1 MWRSLGPSLAKTP
14 ERARELAEVVLH
26 DALAHE
32 ELGEAILLTVDE
44 DRWKS
49 VKAYYREVELAR
61 TGMVKTGTFFDELE
75 AETGG
80 AMTAEAIEAFMAR
93 KRGAPRG

>member
-1 MWRSLGPSLAKTP
+1 MA
-14 ERARELAEVVLH
+14 ERVLH
-26 DALAHE
+26 DPLAHE

-61 TGMVKTGTFFDELE
+61 TGMVKTGSFFDELE
-75 AETGG
+75 NETGG
-80 AMTAEAIEAFMAR
+80 NVTPEAIEAFLAR
-93 KRGAPRG
+93 KRGASRG